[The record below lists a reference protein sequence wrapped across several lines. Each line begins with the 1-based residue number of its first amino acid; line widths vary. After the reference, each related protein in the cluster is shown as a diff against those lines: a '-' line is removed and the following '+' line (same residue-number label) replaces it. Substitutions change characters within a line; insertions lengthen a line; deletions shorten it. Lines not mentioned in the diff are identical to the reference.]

1 MKQRILI
8 MSFGIL
14 LISGILL
21 AASDGTLFPWPN
33 ILGVLLTASA
43 ALMVPGLNRGDEAA
57 HRTQPAPH
65 LRMVSSNALCSLNFQ
80 KGEKGPDKTVLS
92 GLSKETAA
100 DSVCSAAKRAV

>member
-1 MKQRILI
+1 MKQRSLI
-8 MSFGIL
+8 MSFGVL

-65 LRMVSSNALCSLNFQ
+65 LRMVSSNAPRSLNFQ
-80 KGEKGPDKTVLS
+80 EGANSRNKAALS
-92 GLSKETAA
+92 EMPKDTAA
-100 DSVCSAAKRAV
+100 DRGSPGTRRAV